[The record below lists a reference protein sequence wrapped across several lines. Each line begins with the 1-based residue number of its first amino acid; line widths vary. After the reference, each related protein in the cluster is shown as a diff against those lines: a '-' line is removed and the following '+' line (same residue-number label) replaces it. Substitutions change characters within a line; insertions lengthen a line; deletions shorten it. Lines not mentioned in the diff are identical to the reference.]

1 VGGAGADSLIGA
13 GGNDTLDARDGA
25 ADTQISGAAGIDT
38 ARTDAG
44 LDPSPVG
51 VENHLPE

>member
-1 VGGAGADSLIGA
+1 VGGSGADSLIGA
-13 GGNDTLDARDGA
+13 GGDDTLDARDGA

-38 ARTDAG
+38 ARFDAG

-51 VENHLPE
+51 VENQLPE